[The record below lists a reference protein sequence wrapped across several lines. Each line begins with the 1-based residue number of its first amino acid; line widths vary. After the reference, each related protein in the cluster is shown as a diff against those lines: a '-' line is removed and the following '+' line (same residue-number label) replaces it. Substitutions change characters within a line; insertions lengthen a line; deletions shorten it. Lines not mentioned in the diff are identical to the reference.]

1 MSIYFKD
8 GVYVTVNDGS
18 AKNDMYI
25 YNFYHKNSA
34 SLYGGRV
41 ILSWKQNIGT
51 ALDIDGIPIV
61 RIDKAYIAKGLPI
74 EEITTHLNAI
84 EANGVDAFLEHYKK
98 SIEFLYD
105 KLEEFSIKRIDEISN
120 TKEESIAKRLIS
132 ELNQIRDS
140 LYSLIAILFSLSKYM
155 SAGLDNEK
163 LNSVYQSVID
173 LLG

>member
-25 YNFYHKNSA
+25 YNYYHKDSA

-41 ILSWKQNIGT
+41 RLGYGGSDNAT
-51 ALDIDGIPIV
+51 LTIDGIPIV
-61 RIDKAYIAKGLPI
+61 RIYKTDIDKDLPI

-105 KLEEFSIKRIDEISN
+105 KLEEFRIKTIDEISN
-120 TKEESIAKRLIS
+120 TKEETIAERLIS
-132 ELNQIRDS
+132 ELNKIRDS
-140 LYSLIAILFSLSKYM
+140 LFSLIAILFSLSKYM